1 MLSKKEIERY
11 RRRLLALQ
19 KHLSKDVAELEEEA
33 MHPVGGENSGN
44 LSDVPVHPA
53 DLGTDNFEE
62 ELDLNLIE
70 NKDHILA
77 DIEDALQRIEDG
89 TYGRCQ
95 VCGQEIPR
103 ERLDAVPY
111 TTYCIRH
118 ARKYHD
124 QAK

>member
-62 ELDLNLIE
+62 YLEWNA
-70 NKDHILA
+70 NY
-77 DIEDALQRIEDG
+77 RIGAERP
-89 TYGRCQ
+89 GRPQ
-95 VCGQEIPR
+95 KAAV
-103 ERLDAVPY
+103 AVP
-111 TTYCIRH
+111 
-118 ARKYHD
+118 
-124 QAK
+124 Q